1 MGHHGASID
10 SILPAITVIKAAL
23 SGTHYPVFTT
33 LPEKQK
39 PVRLSPSRFPRQ
51 QHQLDF
57 LSGEKGLPLIPPGLG
72 SDLWR
77 LWLPARVGF
86 HLERHIWKNSLDEYL
101 GFILTMPRRAEGR
114 ERGSMLAL
122 CGALTDGRT
131 GKQRQ

>member
-1 MGHHGASID
+1 M
-10 SILPAITVIKAAL
+10 
-23 SGTHYPVFTT
+23 
-33 LPEKQK
+33 
-39 PVRLSPSRFPRQ
+39 
-51 QHQLDF
+51 DF
-57 LSGEKGLPLIPPGLG
+57 LSGEKGLPLMPPGLG
-72 SDLWR
+72 SDLCR

-131 GKQRQ
+131 DGETEAVRGGGLRGVAVFVSDLGRVERINGVIISP